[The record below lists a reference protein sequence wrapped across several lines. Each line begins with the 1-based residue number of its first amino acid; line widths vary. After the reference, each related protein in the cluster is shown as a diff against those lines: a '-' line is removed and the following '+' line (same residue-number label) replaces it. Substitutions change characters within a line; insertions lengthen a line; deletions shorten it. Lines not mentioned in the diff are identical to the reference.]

1 MNPDLNK
8 STAMTLRVGIVAG
21 MILLVAGLVLDAVD
35 GSEWL
40 LYLGILVLI
49 VSPFLGVVVSFAV
62 LVVEKDWKW
71 AGIAAVLFV
80 VTAIGIVISLN

>member
-8 STAMTLRVGIVAG
+8 STALTLRVGVVAG

-49 VSPFLGVVVSFAV
+49 VSPFLGVVASFAV
-62 LVVEKDWKW
+62 LFVEKDWKW